1 MRRCKLRLRLM
12 LNMLEEFILIILI
25 YTHVYIYINMEDNEG
40 DLRRRIDDDVV
51 ESNVHIVND
60 EDNAD
65 IGVDMRADQIIPIV
79 VEEDEEGAHEEH
91 ADNNKDSKWQVNVIP
106 TDTQDQLPLL
116 SEYNQRIRD
125 VVIIF
130 VNPISGNQEGKVFL
144 SIAEPFAKPNSP
156 YKVIDYSKLSPP
168 SSASSTPNQSILA
181 FVFNLINKD
190 EFTSCVNTIKHFLPH
205 AYSANVPLKVLIAG
219 GDGTVLSIIETLN
232 SSNIN
237 ICNLIF
243 GHIPL
248 GTGNDLSNALGFSN
262 RISIQNT
269 PHSLYSTLLKYHN
282 AVHSKVDV
290 WKMELSLSSSEGDII
305 EIKNKEKT
313 SKQGLQVD
321 NDTHMKVYS
330 RTFINY
336 LSLGYDARVGYNF
349 DKNRSDSRSHNKCI
363 YFWEGLKKNFCRRTA
378 PVSSFLESFT
388 VLEDENESINEGTFL
403 SQNNPSSSHRQQQQ
417 QLEVCEPKVKFCFK
431 PKKSLNDIEKNSK
444 CIIMKGEPASII
456 CQNINMYMAGVVDIW
471 KESKERTNLEVIN
484 TEHKKQ
490 YKHKLKQMSSGEQR
504 LDDHQLEFFTYSNGL
519 VTGMERMIRGLA
531 DKLYHG
537 RGPIVM
543 KFKQI
548 ENTNDNDRYHR
559 IYLNVDGEYFQLV
572 KPVKMRI
579 QLARELCNGSI
590 PFLRRNKAATGI

>member
-1 MRRCKLRLRLM
+1 
-12 LNMLEEFILIILI
+12 
-25 YTHVYIYINMEDNEG
+25 MEDDEG
-40 DLRRRIDDDVV
+40 DLRRRIGDDVV
-51 ESNVHIVND
+51 ESNVHIVNN
-60 EDNAD
+60 EDD
-65 IGVDMRADQIIPIV
+65 DGGIRVDKIIPIV
-79 VEEDEEGAHEEH
+79 VEEDEDVNED
-91 ADNNKDSKWQVNVIP
+91 ADKGVNKGVNSSNNNNNDNKWQINVIP
-106 TDTQDQLPLL
+106 SNNEDQLPCLN
-116 SEYNQRIRD
+116 EYNERIRD
-125 VVIIF
+125 ILIIF

-144 SIAEPFAKPNSP
+144 NIAIPYTTQHSPP
-156 YKVIDYSKLSPP
+156 YKIIDYSKLS
-168 SSASSTPNQSILA
+168 SSSTPYEHIVA
-181 FVFNLINKD
+181 FMFNLINKT
-190 EFTSCVNTIKHFLPH
+190 EFDTCVNTIKHFIPH
-205 AYSANVPLKVLIAG
+205 AYTANTPLKVLIAG

-232 SSNIN
+232 NSNIN
-237 ICNLIF
+237 ISNLIF

-262 RISIQNT
+262 RISINET
-269 PHSLYSTLLKYHN
+269 PHSLYTTLLKYHN
-282 AVHSKVDV
+282 AIPSKVDV
-290 WKMELSLSSSEGDII
+290 WKMDLSLSSHDGDII
-305 EIKNKEKT
+305 EIKNKSKT
-313 SKQGLQVD
+313 SKQGIQID
-321 NDTHMKVYS
+321 NETHMKVYS
-330 RTFINY
+330 RIFINY

-349 DKNRSDSRSHNKCI
+349 DKNRSDSRTHNKCI

-403 SQNNPSSSHRQQQQ
+403 SHNNNNNMSSNRQQQ
-417 QLEVCEPKVKFCFK
+417 EVCEPKVKFCFK
-431 PKKSLNDIEKNSK
+431 PKKSLNDLEKNNK

-484 TEHKKQ
+484 TEHQKE
-490 YKHKLKQMSSGEQR
+490 YKYKLKQMSSGEQR

-543 KFKQI
+543 KFKQMNNNI
-548 ENTNDNDRYHR
+548 NSDNDKYHR

-572 KPVKMRI
+572 KPVQMRI

-590 PFLRRNKAATGI
+590 PFLKRNNNK